1 MIFLAWLSFFFP
13 VTLYADDVSS
23 ISGSD
28 SSDCESNSES
38 ESQSCLNGERKGT
51 GYCNP
56 RSQRVLFK
64 NSEAQLISVFRCVLL
79 NTTKACQKTLWL
91 RADLVLFQ
99 LLPFLITSCPLANVA
114 FQLFSCKTHWTSSP
128 GFKQSCVCCSIIN
141 CCCFFHLVFC
151 FHELQPPF
159 QAF

>member
-1 MIFLAWLSFFFP
+1 MMIFLAWLSFFSPPPPP

-28 SSDCESNSES
+28 SSDCESTSES

-79 NTTKACQKTLWL
+79 NTTKACQKALWL
-91 RADLVLFQ
+91 
-99 LLPFLITSCPLANVA
+99 
-114 FQLFSCKTHWTSSP
+114 
-128 GFKQSCVCCSIIN
+128 
-141 CCCFFHLVFC
+141 
-151 FHELQPPF
+151 
-159 QAF
+159 